1 MLKINASYSKKVPA
15 EAEYSSQSY
24 HCSIEAELPDGLSH
38 EQLQERIH
46 ATFATVREAVE
57 AELHGQATQAPP
69 QAPPHTPPFQQFAS
83 PAAPP
88 QAMNQA
94 APRQPQPR
102 SQGLAAGRPNAPA
115 SSRQIN
121 YLLNLA
127 KRSGWNAQDI
137 ASHCQVSRL
146 EDIDKRTC
154 SQLIEH
160 FSGRAA

>member
-57 AELHGQATQAPP
+57 AELHGQATQAS
-69 QAPPHTPPFQQFAS
+69 PHTPPFQQFAS

-88 QAMNQA
+88 Q
-94 APRQPQPR
+94 PR
-102 SQGLAAGRPNAPA
+102 SQGQAAGRPNAPA

-127 KRSGWNAQDI
+127 KRSGWSAQDI
-137 ASHCQVSRL
+137 TSHCQVSRL

>member
-69 QAPPHTPPFQQFAS
+69 HTPPFQQFAS

-88 QAMNQA
+88 Q
-94 APRQPQPR
+94 PR
-102 SQGLAAGRPNAPA
+102 SQGQGSNAPA

-127 KRSGWNAQDI
+127 KRSGWSAQDI

>member
-57 AELHGQATQAPP
+57 AELHGQATQAT
-69 QAPPHTPPFQQFAS
+69 PHTPPFQQFAS

-102 SQGLAAGRPNAPA
+102 SQGQGSNAPA

-127 KRSGWNAQDI
+127 KRSGWSAQDI